1 MEDEIKKLEEEI
13 SKLPIGYISNK
24 TINGKLRHY
33 RQWTE
38 NGKVKSEYIP
48 DNEFENTRQA
58 IEKRKVLQKHLRDL
72 TGKRRINT
80 KRKESYE
87 MNVITGQA
95 LHELVKYVSSW
106 RKRDC
111 YSGIVKFLYGKVT
124 PRVCSVY
131 GLRRTGKT
139 TMLHQAICEM
149 SEQDLAITAYIK
161 ARKNQTMSMLD
172 RDLKKLYENG
182 YRYIFID
189 EITFLEEF
197 VDTASFLSDIYAAMG
212 MKIVLSGTDSLGLW
226 FAAHEELYDRAYTIH
241 TTWIPFSEYAGL
253 LGIDDVDEYIRY
265 GGTLRVGETDF
276 DDPELRSEEV
286 SFRDDESTRRYIDTA
301 ICGNIQ
307 HSLKCY
313 ENGTHFRHLQELYDA
328 HELTG
333 AINRIIENMN
343 HRFVVEVLK
352 KDFES
357 SDLKLAKKNLLRER
371 NPELRNDVLERINI
385 RTVTERLMQILEIR
399 NSKYRSVQITDAH
412 TTEIKEYLKALELI
426 ETSII
431 RYDATTDEKENI
443 LFTQP
448 GMRYCQAQ
456 ALVYSLKKDS
466 IFEELNETEK
476 NYVCDKI
483 LDEVKGRMLEEIVL
497 HETMRRTE
505 NFAEVFKYQFVS
517 GEFDMVVYDKNNHN
531 CRIYEI
537 KHSKERTEE
546 QRRHLNDFV
555 KCNSVEKKFGEIK
568 GKYVLYR
575 GETFNANREIKYI
588 NAAEYL
594 NGLPDILMS
603 DKMIDNE
610 LPDGDIEENPEADY
624 PPELKM

>member
-1 MEDEIKKLEEEI
+1 MSDKIRELEEEI
-13 SKLPIGYISNK
+13 VKLPIGYISNK
-24 TINGKLRHY
+24 NIQGKVRHY
-33 RQWTE
+33 LQWTE
-38 NGKVKSEYIP
+38 NGKVKSKYIP
-48 DNEFENTRQA
+48 DDEYDSVCKA
-58 IEKRKVLQKHLRDL
+58 IEKRKALQKQLKEL
-72 TGKRRINT
+72 TGKRRIMPDG
-80 KRKESYE
+80 KENYE
-87 MNVITGQA
+87 MNVITGNA
-95 LHELVKYVSSW
+95 LHELVKHVSDW
-106 RKRDC
+106 EKRDC
-111 YSGIVKFLYGKVT
+111 YSGIATYLYGKVT

-139 TMLHQAICEM
+139 TMLHQAIGEM
-149 SEQDLAITAYIK
+149 SEKDFSLTAYIK

-172 RDLKKLYENG
+172 RDLKKLYDNG

-189 EITFLEEF
+189 EITFLDEF

-226 FAAHEELYDRAYTIH
+226 FATHEELYDRAYTIH
-241 TTWIPFSEYAGL
+241 TTWIPYAEHSRL

-276 DDPELRSEEV
+276 GDSELRSEEV

-313 ENGTHFRHLQELYDA
+313 DSGTHFRHLQELYDA

-343 HRFVVEVLK
+343 HRFVLEVLN

-357 SDLKLAKKNLLRER
+357 GDLALAKKNLLRER
-371 NPELRNDVLERINI
+371 NKELRSDVLDRIDKKA
-385 RTVTERLMQILEIR
+385 VTERLMEILEIR
-399 NSKYRSVQITDAH
+399 NSEQRNVPITQAH
-412 TTEIKEYLKALELI
+412 VYEIKEYLKALELI
-426 ETSII
+426 APCIT
-431 RYDATTDEKENI
+431 RYDTPNTGEKENV

-456 ALVYSLKKDS
+456 ALVYSLKKDG
-466 IFEELNETEK
+466 IFAELNETEK
-476 NYVCDKI
+476 EYVCNRI

-497 HETMRRTE
+497 YETMKQTE
-505 NFAEVFKYQFVS
+505 SFAETFKYQFAA
-517 GEFDMVVYDKNNHN
+517 GEFDMVVYDKNSHS

-537 KHSKERTEE
+537 KHSSEIADE
-546 QRRHLNDFV
+546 QCRHLNDLN
-555 KCNSVEKKFGEIK
+555 KCSAVESKFGKIV

-575 GETFNANREIKYI
+575 GKTDIGDGNIIYLNVS
-588 NAAEYL
+588 EYL
-594 NGLPDILMS
+594 KGLPDTAITECLVKEEQQ
-603 DKMIDNE
+603 DDDIDE
-610 LPDGDIEENPEADY
+610 SPIIKPI
-624 PPELKM
+624 